1 MTNSMSAKGIVATI
15 RVPRKGNGERC
26 FRSELP
32 LSVPSCHQ
40 LLDAGRTQTPPLCL
54 VSASKPVW
62 KACVRTSVLPSRGN
76 RDHILHGWLW
86 ACSHAECL
94 SKSNESPLQSG
105 AAQNQFLAARCN
117 RLQMTCL
124 AKGKGPCILICRIVM
139 ESSD

>member
-1 MTNSMSAKGIVATI
+1 MMCHNTTQGQLSDLLPTDSQHRDHLSEHLTCLEHKRYCLAATI

-32 LSVPSCHQ
+32 LSVPSCRSLPSCHQ

-94 SKSNESPLQSG
+94 SMSNESG
-105 AAQNQFLAARCN
+105 AAQN
-117 RLQMTCL
+117 
-124 AKGKGPCILICRIVM
+124 
-139 ESSD
+139 